1 MVNNIF
7 VNRGT
12 LKSLFLLVFLLTS
25 LQARATLLHQIFFNW
40 FQWFFLVLT
49 VVNQYIQQYFDA
61 WNKVDNVFSGSHS
74 GFLTGFPAS

>member
-25 LQARATLLHQIFFNW
+25 LQARATLFHN
-40 FQWFFLVLT
+40 FFLIGLM
-49 VVNQYIQQYFDA
+49 I
-61 WNKVDNVFSGSHS
+61 
-74 GFLTGFPAS
+74 FLSIEGGKSIYSTIF